1 MRAKGYVGTV
11 IVGGSPPR
19 RRLSPPAPCQRWHGE
34 CQAVMSERP
43 AWRPYTPIQIR
54 VAACTNSCHKIDKL
68 ANKQRWG
75 GWIGQ
80 QSERR
85 WNADLDKRPG
95 TGGAGAIP
103 DLWPESRANCT
114 LLLVLRSALHK
125 QSDGAF
131 RYSCLGTIMTQT
143 HHFELFFDLRA
154 PAWTGRSVCD
164 TYNDAADICA
174 WVDDRQFESVTIGE
188 HHMVDDHYISAPLI
202 MCGAF
207 AARTKQLRLKPI
219 LLASFYEPIRLAE
232 ELNVLQVLSRGRVV
246 PVISG
251 GYRKVEFDLFG
262 KRPSDRLSAV
272 DEVIEVLRASR
283 AGEPFHYRGRA
294 VPRIT
299 PVPEHPLPILMA
311 ATYPRI
317 ARHAAGNGADGLA
330 PNASVLFAEYAKE
343 VVRLGRPD

>member
-1 MRAKGYVGTV
+1 
-11 IVGGSPPR
+11 
-19 RRLSPPAPCQRWHGE
+19 
-34 CQAVMSERP
+34 
-43 AWRPYTPIQIR
+43 
-54 VAACTNSCHKIDKL
+54 
-68 ANKQRWG
+68 
-75 GWIGQ
+75 
-80 QSERR
+80 
-85 WNADLDKRPG
+85 
-95 TGGAGAIP
+95 
-103 DLWPESRANCT
+103 
-114 LLLVLRSALHK
+114 
-125 QSDGAF
+125 
-131 RYSCLGTIMTQT
+131 MTQT

-262 KRPSDRLSAV
+262 KRPSDRLNAV

-330 PNASVLFAEYAKE
+330 PNASVLFAEYARE
-343 VVRLGRPD
+343 VVRLGRPDPGPFPAYGPHAIYVARTEEAAWEEFGPHLSYWIDSYRQFSQDLGEKKVVSFDGGSTIEELKANPDYLVTTPEGLVDFARRMGPDNVLRFWPLMGGLDPRLGKECLRLVHEEVMPHLNVAISRDIRY